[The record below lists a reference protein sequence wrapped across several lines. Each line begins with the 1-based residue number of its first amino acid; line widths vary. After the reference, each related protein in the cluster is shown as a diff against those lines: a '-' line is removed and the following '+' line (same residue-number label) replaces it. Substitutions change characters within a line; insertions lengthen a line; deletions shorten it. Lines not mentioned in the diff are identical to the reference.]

1 MAQPATVKK
10 SSSLMI
16 AVAWIIVIVPTAWGL
31 KYTVQNAMKLFTAST
46 PAASSAPGSPSPPV
60 STSSSPR
67 FGVRTVAAD
76 AARSLT
82 A

>member
-46 PAASSAPGSPSPPV
+46 PAATAP
-60 STSSSPR
+60 
-67 FGVRTVAAD
+67 AK
-76 AARSLT
+76 
-82 A
+82 